1 MQMLQSPSV
10 RRCWVWCVPSWVKV
24 HVAVWLQ
31 EETLQADITKLI
43 LESDSD
49 AHSSEDEDVSAQ
61 SDSNTGDTTDIDF
74 TQRTDNTYC

>member
-1 MQMLQSPSV
+1 MLSRV
-10 RRCWVWCVPSWVKV
+10 EV

-49 AHSSEDEDVSAQ
+49 AHSSEDKDVSAQ
-61 SDSNTGDTTDIDF
+61 SDSDTGDTTDTDF
-74 TQRTDNTYC
+74 TQKTDNTYC

>member
-1 MQMLQSPSV
+1 MQVLHSLSV
-10 RRCWVWCVPSWVKV
+10 RRRWVWCVLRWVKV

-43 LESDSD
+43 LESHSD
-49 AHSSEDEDVSAQ
+49 AHSSENEDVSAQ
-61 SDSNTGDTTDIDF
+61 SDSDTGDTTDTDF